1 MENGTS
7 SATNQTIPL
16 LTPFS
21 MRNFNLS
28 HRIVMPGMARMRSYG
43 NVPQPH
49 AAMYYSQRA
58 TPGGFLITEATGVS
72 ETAMAYHDMPG
83 IWKKEQIEAWKPIID
98 AVHSNGAVFFC
109 QLWHAGRVSHRG
121 FKIVK
126 SCYVCAKQLI
136 FVLDSQT
143 KWRCKKEKQTL
154 LDSQPNGEA
163 PISSTDKPLAE
174 TSSNEFTTSDEFTPP
189 RRLRTDE
196 IPNIVNDFRLAAGNA
211 IEAGFDGVEIHGA
224 HGYLIDQFMKDT
236 VNDRTDAYGGSLEN
250 RCRFAL
256 EVVEAVT
263 NEIGSDRVGVR
274 LSPFA
279 NYMQSGDTEPQ
290 KLGVYVA
297 KSLNRFETL
306 YCHVVEPRM
315 KTASEAFECTESLTP
330 MRKVFEGAFIVAG
343 GYTREDG
350 NKAVAEGRTDLVA
363 YGRLFLANP
372 DLPRRFQL
380 DAPLNKYDRTS
391 FYTSDPVVGYTD
403 YPFLETEP

>member
-109 QLWHAGRVSHRG
+109 QLWHAGRVSHR
-121 FKIVK
+121 
-126 SCYVCAKQLI
+126 
-136 FVLDSQT
+136 
-143 KWRCKKEKQTL
+143 
-154 LDSQPNGEA
+154 DSQPNGEA

>member
-7 SATNQTIPL
+7 SAANQTIPL

-109 QLWHAGRVSHRG
+109 QLWHAGRVSHR
-121 FKIVK
+121 
-126 SCYVCAKQLI
+126 
-136 FVLDSQT
+136 
-143 KWRCKKEKQTL
+143 
-154 LDSQPNGEA
+154 DSQPNGEA

-196 IPNIVNDFRLAAGNA
+196 IPNIVNDFRLAARNA

-236 VNDRTDAYGGSLEN
+236 VNDRTDVYGGSLEN

-279 NYMQSGDTEPQ
+279 NYMQSGDTDPQ
-290 KLGVYVA
+290 KLGVYMA
-297 KSLNRFETL
+297 KSLNRFRTL
-306 YCHVVEPRM
+306 YCHMVEPRM
-315 KTASEAFECTESLTP
+315 KTATEAFECTESLTP
-330 MRKVFEGAFIVAG
+330 MRKVFEGTFIVAG

>member
-1 MENGTS
+1 MEN

-28 HRIVMPGMARMRSYG
+28 HRIVMAPMARMRSYG
-43 NVPQPH
+43 NVPQRH
-49 AAMYYSQRA
+49 AALYYSQRA
-58 TPGGFLITEATGVS
+58 TPGGLLISEATGVS

-83 IWKKEQIEAWKPIID
+83 IWTKEQIEAWKPIVD

-109 QLWHAGRVSHRG
+109 QLWHAGRVSHR
-121 FKIVK
+121 
-126 SCYVCAKQLI
+126 
-136 FVLDSQT
+136 DN
-143 KWRCKKEKQTL
+143 
-154 LDSQPNGEA
+154 QPNGEA
-163 PISSTDKPLAE
+163 PISSTDKPLTE
-174 TSSNEFTTSDEFTPP
+174 DSSNEYTPP
-189 RRLRTDE
+189 RRLRTEE
-196 IPNIVNDFRLAAGNA
+196 IPNVVNDFRIAARNA

-263 NEIGSDRVGVR
+263 KEIGSDRVGVR

-279 NYMQSGDTEPQ
+279 NYMESGDTEPQ
-290 KLGVYVA
+290 KLGVYMA

-306 YCHVVEPRM
+306 YCHMVEPRM
-315 KTASEAFECTESLTP
+315 KTAREVFECTESLTP
-330 MRKVFEGAFIVAG
+330 MRKAFEGTFIVAG

-380 DAPLNKYDRTS
+380 DAPLNMYDRTS
-391 FYTSDPVVGYTD
+391 FYTSSDPVVGYTD
-403 YPFLETEP
+403 YPFLETES

>member
-1 MENGTS
+1 MEN

-28 HRIVMPGMARMRSYG
+28 HRIVMAPMARMRSYG
-43 NVPQPH
+43 SIPQPH
-49 AAMYYSQRA
+49 AALYYSERA
-58 TPGGFLITEATGVS
+58 TPGGLLISEATGVS

-83 IWKKEQIEAWKPIID
+83 IWTKNQIEAWKPIVD

-121 FKIVK
+121 
-126 SCYVCAKQLI
+126 
-136 FVLDSQT
+136 
-143 KWRCKKEKQTL
+143 
-154 LDSQPNGEA
+154 
-163 PISSTDKPLAE
+163 
-174 TSSNEFTTSDEFTPP
+174 
-189 RRLRTDE
+189 
-196 IPNIVNDFRLAAGNA
+196 
-211 IEAGFDGVEIHGA
+211 
-224 HGYLIDQFMKDT
+224 
-236 VNDRTDAYGGSLEN
+236 
-250 RCRFAL
+250 
-256 EVVEAVT
+256 
-263 NEIGSDRVGVR
+263 VR

-279 NYMQSGDTEPQ
+279 NYMESGDTEPQ
-290 KLGVYVA
+290 KLGVYMA

-306 YCHVVEPRM
+306 YCHMVEPRM
-315 KTASEAFECTESLTP
+315 KTASEVFECTESLTP
-330 MRKVFEGAFIVAG
+330 MRKVFEGTFIVAG

-391 FYTSDPVVGYTD
+391 FYTSSDPVVGYTD